1 MNGRG
6 ENEKRE
12 MLQLVRVDCFQT
24 FDILK
29 SFVAGDKS
37 KLVDYCGRCNNCIR
51 HFYFLASLYFNT
63 LNYYFLAKT

>member
-12 MLQLVRVDCFQT
+12 MLQLVRVNCFQT

-29 SFVAGDKS
+29 SFVAGDK
-37 KLVDYCGRCNNCIR
+37 C
-51 HFYFLASLYFNT
+51 
-63 LNYYFLAKT
+63 